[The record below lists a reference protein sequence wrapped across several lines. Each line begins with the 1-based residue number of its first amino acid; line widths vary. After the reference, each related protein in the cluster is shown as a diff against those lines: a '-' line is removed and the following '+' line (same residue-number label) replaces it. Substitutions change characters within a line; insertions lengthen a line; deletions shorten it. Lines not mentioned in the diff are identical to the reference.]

1 MRKFA
6 AIIALLF
13 LTACSTTNNAQDTQ
27 IGTAAAGGLVG
38 GLMMAKSGQLVLT
51 ALAAT
56 LGARI
61 GWSIGKQELLPSDI
75 SRFKTS
81 AKLALQDPRDG
92 QLYNWANPSTGVA
105 GTIKPTRT
113 YHAGDNIYCRDFEVK
128 IAVDDDVRDASTRAC
143 RVAGG
148 PWYLDPNA

>member
-1 MRKFA
+1 MRKSV
-6 AIIALLF
+6 AILALLF
-13 LTACSTTNNAQDTQ
+13 LAACSNANNTKDQQITTAL
-27 IGTAAAGGLVG
+27 AGGLVG
-38 GLMMAKSGQLVLT
+38 GLMMYKSGQLVLT
-51 ALAAT
+51 ALAAS

-61 GWSIGKQELLPSDI
+61 GWEIGKQELLPSDI

-81 AKLALQDPRDG
+81 AKLALEDPRDG

-113 YHAGDNIYCRDFEVK
+113 YYAGDNIYCRDFEVK
-128 IAVDDDVRDASTRAC
+128 IAVDEDIKDASTRAC
-143 RVAGG
+143 RLAGG

>member
-1 MRKFA
+1 MRKSV
-6 AIIALLF
+6 AILPLLF
-13 LTACSTTNNAQDTQ
+13 LAACSNANNAKDQQ
-27 IGTAAAGGLVG
+27 ITTALAGGLVG
-38 GLMMAKSGQLVLT
+38 GLMMYKSGQLVLT
-51 ALAAT
+51 ALAAS

-61 GWSIGKQELLPSDI
+61 GWEIGKQELLPSDI

-81 AKLALQDPRDG
+81 AKLALEDPRDG

-113 YHAGDNIYCRDFEVK
+113 YYAGDNIYCRDFEVK
-128 IAVDDDVRDASTRAC
+128 IAVDEDIKDASTRAC
-143 RVAGG
+143 RLAGG